1 LAALRREIEPV
12 EPEALV
18 RFLPHWQG
26 VGVPRRGLDG
36 LVEVIGILQGAAI
49 PASVFENDVLRVRLL
64 GYRAADLDALCTAGE
79 VVWIGSGSI
88 GGSDGRVRVYFRD
101 QVASLAPVAD
111 DAVIDSALHQAL
123 LAHLRARGASFWA
136 ELVRAASDAGQP
148 YDDTTVLAGL
158 WDLVW
163 AGLVTN
169 DSFAALRAF
178 VSGRST
184 RAAPRGRPRPGRLA
198 RIGPP
203 AGAGRWSLVES
214 LIDPRPDA
222 TIATHARALQMAER
236 YGVLTRE
243 AALGEGSEGG
253 FAGLYPM
260 LKLLEERGQMR
271 RDYFVAGLGAA
282 QFALPGAVDRLRS
295 PRDADHQPLVLA
307 ATDPANPFG
316 ASLPWPESGGRPARA
331 AGAFVVL
338 DQGHLVAYLERGGRS
353 ILTFPE
359 TAANQ
364 RWAEALTTLVKD
376 GRLRS
381 LEITRIDTVPAR
393 ESAHHPALLAA
404 GFVGGY
410 RGLIYRAH

>member
-1 LAALRREIEPV
+1 
-12 EPEALV
+12 
-18 RFLPHWQG
+18 
-26 VGVPRRGLDG
+26 
-36 LVEVIGILQGAAI
+36 
-49 PASVFENDVLRVRLL
+49 
-64 GYRAADLDALCTAGE
+64 
-79 VVWIGSGSI
+79 
-88 GGSDGRVRVYFRD
+88 
-101 QVASLAPVAD
+101 
-111 DAVIDSALHQAL
+111 
-123 LAHLRARGASFWA
+123 
-136 ELVRAASDAGQP
+136 
-148 YDDTTVLAGL
+148 
-158 WDLVW
+158 
-163 AGLVTN
+163 
-169 DSFAALRAF
+169 
-178 VSGRST
+178 
-184 RAAPRGRPRPGRLA
+184 
-198 RIGPP
+198 
-203 AGAGRWSLVES
+203 

-271 RDYFVAGLGAA
+271 RGYFVAGLGAA

-295 PRDADHQPLVLA
+295 PRDEDHQPLILA

-381 LEITRIDTVPAR
+381 LEITRIDAVPTR